1 MKENPLEM
9 TKKFMTKSKVQALF
23 DQLEYFLISNT
34 TEIAIVNLVLKSVI
48 LTTLKI
54 FIVPPMGSCLSS
66 GIIRMPQL
74 YANFVEEQ
82 YMSVFA
88 IALPYTNPFK

>member
-1 MKENPLEM
+1 MSGLLCLPILDKYCM
-9 TKKFMTKSKVQALF
+9 
-23 DQLEYFLISNT
+23 YFFFILG
-34 TEIAIVNLVLKSVI
+34 IVRI
-48 LTTLKI
+48 
-54 FIVPPMGSCLSS
+54 
-66 GIIRMPQL
+66 PQL